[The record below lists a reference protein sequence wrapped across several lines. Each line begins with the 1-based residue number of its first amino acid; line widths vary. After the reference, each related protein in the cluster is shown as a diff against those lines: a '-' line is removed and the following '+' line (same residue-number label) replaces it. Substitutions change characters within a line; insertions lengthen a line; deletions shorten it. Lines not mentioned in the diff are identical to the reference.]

1 MNFATAIIL
10 FTATASAASN
20 TSHAISSAAPQTNF
34 IRKCSYNLVTSKS
47 KTWPGV
53 DVCNGGTQNS
63 CIYDPMLAVGLCQW
77 GNYGT
82 YISTQILTNAT
93 NFWTVAYNSYP
104 KRVHCQEGTEMK
116 KLPKNM
122 QNLPKGELNACM
134 PYFPGD
140 GKLNPDWEEPT
151 NFCSSHGHLVRTTK
165 DAHSCVGAAISTSTG
180 NMNCKLATVYK
191 STLNEICG
199 GTVWSPSPPCGCFGG
214 YKYFY

>member
-53 DVCNGGTQNS
+53 DVCSGGTQNS
-63 CIYDPMLAVGLCQW
+63 CIDDPMLAVGLCQW

-82 YISTQILTNAT
+82 YISYQILTNAT

-199 GTVWSPSPPCGCFGG
+199 GTIWSPSPPCGCFGG